1 MKRARETVFKPFE
14 GVDEERSAITSA
26 ADYSRLRAVRLFALA
41 LKLRELGNTD
51 YADAVAAVASQ
62 SLDEAVALQSKPQ
75 SSQPINVK

>member
-1 MKRARETVFKPFE
+1 M
-14 GVDEERSAITSA
+14 TSA

-62 SLDEAVALQSKPQ
+62 SLGEAVALQSKSQ
-75 SSQPINVK
+75 SSQAMNVK

>member
-1 MKRARETVFKPFE
+1 MKRAGESVIKPFE
-14 GVDEERSAITSA
+14 GAGEECSAMTSA

-62 SLDEAVALQSKPQ
+62 SLDEAVALHSKSQ
-75 SSQPINVK
+75 SSQTNAK